1 MNAAGYS
8 MSFGEWCN
16 STKGTALK
24 LTKYGE
30 IEWNDPGKSDAV
42 AQYHDLWMA
51 ERREYTLREKNE
63 RITHA
68 LQSLKNEGIKCRLCD
83 YQNGHIQA
91 FTRHGIKLS
100 YYATTGTIAGYKDTF
115 VEGLEEFIR
124 LCKR

>member
-1 MNAAGYS
+1 MNAQEYE

-16 STKGTALK
+16 ATKGMALT
-24 LTKYGE
+24 LTEYGD
-30 IEWNDPGKSDAV
+30 IYWRDDGKKEAME
-42 AQYHDLWMA
+42 QYFDLWKA
-51 ERREYTLREKNE
+51 ERKEYTIRDKNE

-68 LQSLKNEGIKCRLCD
+68 LQCLKNEGIKCRLCD

-91 FTRHGIKLS
+91 ITGHGIKLS
-100 YYATTGTIAGYKDTF
+100 YYATTGTIAGYKDTS